1 MTQSASSSNSS
12 MQFAQLRSLDDFLL
26 ESARFQLPNF
36 NDIEKWGNRV
46 VKNLLYY
53 QTNYFVMAAAVF
65 TLIGLVHPAKIVY
78 GIVLIGVLIY
88 VMMKYFSSKTKIQV
102 PDGTNK
108 WIILAGVCGSSYF
121 VLYLLDAILIV
132 LFAILL
138 PFCCKYK

>member
-12 MQFAQLRSLDDFLL
+12 LQFAQLRSLDDFLL

-53 QTNYFVMAAAVF
+53 QTNYFVMAAAVSA
-65 TLIGLVHPAKIVY
+65 LIGLVHPAKIVY

-88 VMMKYFSSKTKIQV
+88 VMIKYFSSKTKMQV
-102 PDGTNK
+102 PEGTNK
-108 WIILAGVCGSSYF
+108 WIILGGVCGSSYF
-121 VLYLLDAILIV
+121 ILYLLDAILIV
-132 LFAILL
+132 LFAVLL
-138 PFCCKYK
+138 PFCCE